1 MGSVDNLASQII
13 GTGARVLGA
22 RIGGARTMSLG
33 GSLQTAAIIS
43 KALKEMFDAEIENP
57 PAKIIADAVANKE
70 LFDA

>member
-1 MGSVDNLASQII
+1 
-13 GTGARVLGA
+13 
-22 RIGGARTMSLG
+22 MSLG